1 LQFGHLIISV
11 DFLPKVRG
19 QFSPDY
25 SPRRNVCTNMYLV
38 GIDAIAI
45 MGFSGHRTIKS
56 FMKYIGVKQ
65 EQNAMRLKD
74 NPFFKK

>member
-1 LQFGHLIISV
+1 
-11 DFLPKVRG
+11 
-19 QFSPDY
+19 
-25 SPRRNVCTNMYLV
+25 MYLV

-74 NPFFKK
+74 NPFFKKWMFLCLMIVFVRSSITFAQNDDKKTHNH